1 MEADAPQLRRPVVL
15 LVVEQLGHQFAEA
28 ARHSIEVFAA
38 LDFQLSQPV
47 EAGADGAA
55 LSGPALCGGL
65 SRGVQQLFEAEAQQ
79 AVVVVPFIGGV
90 VVVERHAHIGAVVG
104 GAAVPPIYLP
114 DGVDGAVAA
123 AGDAL
128 ALTLVEAGKQQI
140 QKRQIVT
147 QRQTAPQAVERT
159 DAAAEAA
166 VGRAVAGLGLVVQ
179 RGLIRDDISNIR

>member
-1 MEADAPQLRRPVVL
+1 M
-15 LVVEQLGHQFAEA
+15 
-28 ARHSIEVFAA
+28 
-38 LDFQLSQPV
+38 
-47 EAGADGAA
+47 
-55 LSGPALCGGL
+55 
-65 SRGVQQLFEAEAQQ
+65 
-79 AVVVVPFIGGV
+79 VVVPFIGGV

-140 QKRQIVT
+140 QERQIVT

-179 RGLIRDDISNIR
+179 RGLIRDDISKHTLALLDELGAAAGAGDLDAAPAPGNAQLLAALGAAVIVV

>member
-1 MEADAPQLRRPVVL
+1 M
-15 LVVEQLGHQFAEA
+15 
-28 ARHSIEVFAA
+28 
-38 LDFQLSQPV
+38 
-47 EAGADGAA
+47 
-55 LSGPALCGGL
+55 
-65 SRGVQQLFEAEAQQ
+65 
-79 AVVVVPFIGGV
+79 
-90 VVVERHAHIGAVVG
+90 ERHAHIGAVVG

-128 ALTLVEAGKQQI
+128 ALTLVEAGKQQS
-140 QKRQIVT
+140 QKGQIVT